1 MLDRSE
7 VGPRGYLN
15 EDYRLFHLRDS
26 RALKLDY
33 HYHEF
38 DKLVLQLG
46 GRAAYHIEGRRY
58 PLQPMDVLL
67 VSRGVIHL
75 PAVDPGEVYER
86 MVLWISRDFLSR
98 FSGEEADLSAC
109 FTRAAERGVHLFRPR
124 GEDRG
129 RYRDLFGRVEEA
141 GSEDAFGARLLAD
154 TCVLQLMVAL
164 NRDFPAAE
172 AAEGAYRFDP
182 KMEEVTRFIREHL
195 AEELTI
201 ERLAGTFFLSRF
213 YLMHRFKDVYGC
225 TVHQY
230 IRQKRLQQAAEQIR
244 LGVPGMR
251 ASGTTP
257 CSYGPFAAPSARA
270 PGSGS
275 DQCQRK
281 EESNGRFDSGRV
293 SYREDSACSKIA

>member
-15 EDYRLFHLRDS
+15 EDYRLFHLRDN

-86 MVLWISRDFLSR
+86 MVLWISRDFLAR

-244 LGVPGMR
+244 LGVPVLKAAGDAGFRDYSVFLR
-251 ASGTTP
+251 AFRGAFGKSP
-257 CSYGPFAAPSARA
+257 R
-270 PGSGS
+270 
-275 DQCQRK
+275 QWK
-281 EESNGRFDSGRV
+281 
-293 SYREDSACSKIA
+293 